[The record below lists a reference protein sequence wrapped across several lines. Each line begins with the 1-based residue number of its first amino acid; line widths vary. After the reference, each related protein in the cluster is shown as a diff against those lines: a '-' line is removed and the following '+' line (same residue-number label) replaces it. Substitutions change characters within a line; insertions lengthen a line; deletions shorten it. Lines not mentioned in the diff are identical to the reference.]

1 LALVLCASAAA
12 PGSGCALQAPARA
25 LSAGEPMAAVWR
37 ERHVEFLYRGRTSRY
52 SCNGLR
58 EKVRALL
65 LDLGVR
71 RDLTIVPLGCRDYDR
86 EPSGAGE
93 SKLEIAFSSPAS
105 RAAAATRPQE
115 GDDAIDARFEPFS
128 IETDALRN
136 MGIGDCELV
145 QEFARQLL
153 PKLAT
158 RKVKQ
163 DVHCVPDQ
171 PGGSRFLVR
180 GEILKA
186 LRSGEQWRNEQ
197 RRDERRR
204 GERRLPLER

>member
-1 LALVLCASAAA
+1 
-12 PGSGCALQAPARA
+12 
-25 LSAGEPMAAVWR
+25 MAAVWR
-37 ERHVEFLYRGRTSRY
+37 ERHVEFSYRGRTSRY

-86 EPSGAGE
+86 EPSGAVE
-93 SKLEIAFSSPAS
+93 PKLEIAFSSPAL
-105 RAAAATRPQE
+105 RAAAATQPQE
-115 GDDAIDARFEPFS
+115 GDRDAIDARFEPFS

-153 PKLAT
+153 PKLAA

-186 LRSGEQWRNEQ
+186 LRSGEQWR
-197 RRDERRR
+197 DERPRD
-204 GERRLPLER
+204 ERRLPLER